1 MLRYEFWCR
10 RFWGITNLTFSV
22 KLNNQ
27 VLLYSHN
34 PVNFLLFCKL
44 PSDARNQYQRARN
57 CMFWFPAKT
66 KSRNLSC
73 KMRRGFQN
81 HSTFANSTFWSDFPL
96 VWEADPNI
104 WVRWSNIPEILRRLR
119 ERSRA
124 WRIEIPLNQ
133 FRVSFNRDC
142 PSLEKKV
149 SEETFGCLRKKNNC
163 ENRKET

>member
-1 MLRYEFWCR
+1 MSTFVVVG
-10 RFWGITNLTFSV
+10 FGVIQNLTFSV

-27 VLLYSHN
+27 VILYSHN
-34 PVNFLLFCKL
+34 PDNFLLFCKL

-119 ERSRA
+119 ERSQA